1 MRHIH
6 PLQPISM
13 IILILVFLYLRK
25 KKQAATAAKAGPV
38 TARPAVVKTVKPE
51 QPPEVVYANLRR
63 KALAATP
70 EIVGMSGSLQ
80 EDEPYGALMEMG
92 ISDSVV
98 TLVCFADGEAS
109 LYYKSG
115 GGMVGGSS
123 HDSVRKAAKEFT
135 GLAHKALPQ
144 MTSAPGGDHPL
155 PSDDKVRFYALT
167 PQGIFTTETDRQALA
182 EPGNPLSALF
192 YGGQEVVTKMRQVQA
207 QRAS

>member
-25 KKQAATAAKAGPV
+25 KKQAAAAAKDGPA
-38 TARPAVVKTVKPE
+38 TPRAAVVRPVKPE

-63 KALAATP
+63 KALEATP
-70 EIVGMSGSLQ
+70 EVVGMAGSLQ
-80 EDEPYGALMEMG
+80 EGEPYGALMEMG

-123 HDSVRKAAKEFT
+123 HDRVRKAAKEFT
-135 GLAHKALPQ
+135 GLAYKALPL
-144 MTSAPGGDHPL
+144 MTPAAEHPV
-155 PSDDKVRFYALT
+155 PADDKVRFYALT
-167 PQGIFTTETDRQALA
+167 PQGTFTTETDRQALA

-192 YGGQEVVTKMRQVQA
+192 YGGQEVVSQMRQVQA
-207 QRAS
+207 QRAAG